1 MTQDYKDLMLDYLT
15 GNLSIETGAD
25 LPQYSNIIA
34 TTTNLDTY
42 ISTYISNYSIL
53 GYLNYTDKYL
63 LYGKYTLNS
72 TDYGFLVVIDA
83 TFQPVQCITEF
94 DSGTKLY
101 PFEIMQ
107 YDEKNYI
114 YAVTGNKFIMLNNVL
129 MTSGDTYT
137 CKLRRTYNFDPSV
150 IPYGDIDYVGNGSNP
165 KRNEMLLKSKNDAQ
179 YYILGYRYTT
189 QGGTTFSFCVTTLKI
204 NVGSANEWGTYLIN
218 NSWLPGLTAYIEE
231 TSVPIL
237 KIATYR
243 NVLVDSL
250 YNLSISQY
258 KLDLSAETP
267 SLELEYSPTL
277 YTDVNAGFSELQ
289 YIGNDKLY
297 YVIFYYA
304 SSNRHFEIFEY
315 NFTTNTKNNLG
326 SLDIE
331 DLNTIV
337 PTPVVR
343 LRFING
349 IVFFGIIYVNYDN
362 GNIYKF
368 ITGIVYMTSPGTFID
383 YVNLTQGTYEEM
395 YYNPL
400 FIIQNSYNLYNLSFL
415 KADTSN
421 TTQVIYNV
429 NNYNGEAFSDI
440 NSLAPHSMVLSSSNK
455 IEFARNLYNMR
466 INANTITSIL
476 EVPNTYL
483 NDTIITN
490 EDLYSY
496 NNNLL
501 DQQTENISTNIF
513 ETLYI
518 NVNDTWN
525 MINNNDPLEP
535 LTNKV
540 GATRIVNSTAQQ
552 LDYDN
557 AKAGVF
563 RVITSGGYYDRY
575 INQSDISYDDG
586 VYTYS
591 FNFYGN
597 PAISQIQILSYD
609 KETIYCTYDVST
621 QAGKIYTYTQELTI
635 E

>member
-1 MTQDYKDLMLDYLT
+1 MTQEYKDLMLDYLT
-15 GNLSIETGAD
+15 GNISIETGD
-25 LPQYSNIIA
+25 NLPQYSNVIT

-42 ISTYISNYSIL
+42 ISTYISDYSIL

-72 TDYGFLVVIDA
+72 EEYGFLVIIDE

-107 YDEKNYI
+107 YDENNYI
-114 YAVTGNKFIMLNNVL
+114 FAVTGNKFIMLNNVL
-129 MTSGDTYT
+129 LTSSDTYT
-137 CKLRRTYNFDPSV
+137 CKLRRTYNFPSSV
-150 IPYGDIDYVGNGSNP
+150 IPYGDINYEGDGSNH
-165 KRNEMLLKSKNDAQ
+165 KRNEMLLKSKNDSQ

-189 QGGTTFSFCVTTLKI
+189 QGGTTYSFCVTTLKV
-204 NVGSANEWGTYLIN
+204 NVGSSNVWGSYLIN
-218 NSWLPGLTAYIEE
+218 NNWLPGLTAYIEE
-231 TSVPIL
+231 GTNPIL
-237 KIATYR
+237 KIATYN
-243 NVLVDSL
+243 NVFNGSL
-250 YNLSISQY
+250 YNLVLKQY
-258 KLDLSAETP
+258 KLDISVETP
-267 SLELEYSPTL
+267 SLVLEYSPTI

-289 YIGNDKLY
+289 YIGSNKLY
-297 YVIFYYA
+297 CSIFFYS
-304 SSNRHFEIFEY
+304 SSNRHFEIYEY
-315 NFTTNTKNNLG
+315 DFSAEEKTFLG
-326 SLDIE
+326 DLELE
-331 DLNTIV
+331 DLNVIV
-337 PTPVVR
+337 PSPVFR

-349 IVFFGIIYVNYDN
+349 IVFFGVIYVNYNN

-368 ITGIVYMTSPGTFID
+368 ATGIVYKTPKSTFMR
-383 YVNLTQGTYEEM
+383 YVDLTQGTYEEM

-415 KADTSN
+415 KADNSS

-429 NNYNGEAFSDI
+429 NNYNGESFTDI
-440 NSLAPHSMVLSSSNK
+440 NSLTPHSMVLSSADK

-483 NDTIITN
+483 NNTTITG
-490 EDLYSY
+490 EDLYSK
-496 NNNLL
+496 NNNVL
-501 DQQTENISTNIF
+501 DQQTETINTNIF

-518 NVNDTWN
+518 NTNDTWN
-525 MINNNDPLEP
+525 MINRNDPLEP

-540 GATRIVNSTAQQ
+540 GATRIVNSTAVQQ
-552 LDYDN
+552 DYDN

-563 RVITSGGYYDRY
+563 RVVTSGGYYDRY
-575 INQSDISYDDG
+575 INPSDISYDDG

-597 PAISQIQILSYD
+597 PSITQIQILSYD
-609 KETIYCTYDVST
+609 KQTIYCTYDVST
-621 QAGKIYTYTQELTI
+621 QAGKIYTYTQEVTI